1 MDWNRVEVVLNFSL
15 EKFVNIEIY
24 DFRFSTVPN
33 SWPDLFQYNFSSFL
47 FFFLFTYVCV
57 WIEKWSGTMMYLP
70 EIKKKKDWSKN
81 KNMERAIYD
90 QLLSE

>member
-1 MDWNRVEVVLNFSL
+1 
-15 EKFVNIEIY
+15 
-24 DFRFSTVPN
+24 
-33 SWPDLFQYNFSSFL
+33 
-47 FFFLFTYVCV
+47 
-57 WIEKWSGTMMYLP
+57 MYLP